1 MHGLYGI
8 TDTQLLADG
17 RLLPYCEAALE
28 GGMRILQ
35 YRDKSQDAQRRL
47 DEASALQQL
56 CFQYGAQLL
65 INDDLALA
73 TQLGVGVHLGQ
84 EDGNLAQARQ
94 QLGAEAIIGATCHAS
109 LDLAKQAIAQQVS
122 YIAFGRFFNSH
133 TKPAA
138 PTATPELLATAR
150 QQFNLPLVAI
160 GGINL
165 DNGGQLISQGADA
178 LAVVHALFA
187 AASASEVEQRAR
199 AFCQLFA

>member
-8 TDTQLLADG
+8 TDTQLLADS
-17 RLLPYCEAALE
+17 RLLPYCKAALE

-35 YRDKSQDAQRRL
+35 YRDKSHDTQRRF
-47 DEASALQQL
+47 DEAAALKEL
-56 CFQYGAQLL
+56 CASYNAQVL

-73 TQLGVGVHLGQ
+73 AQLGVGVHLGQ

-94 QLGAEAIIGATCHAS
+94 KLGADALIGATCHAS
-109 LDLAKQAIAQQVS
+109 LTLAQQATKQQVS

-138 PTATPELLATAR
+138 PTATTDLLLQAR
-150 QQFNLPLVAI
+150 QQFSVPIVAI

-165 DNGGQLISQGADA
+165 DNGRHLVQQGADA

-199 AFCQLFA
+199 AFTQLFA